1 MSIKEFISN
10 SLINFSNSISK
21 VFVKKTDV
29 VDNLTSTDTD
39 KPLSANQGSTL
50 SATDVSLQTQI
61 NTLNSNSS
69 GIKKQLNVG
78 ESAYIYI
85 DDGDWC
91 GGIVL
96 ISVWRETANLRGI
109 YMAQP
114 GNGNNANQYQQST
127 VIALKELSSISV
139 EAAVDSKYSS
149 VKITNNHTSAV
160 WIRAVA
166 LCGSQPEWIS

>member
-1 MSIKEFISN
+1 MVVRLQNQISETKKYYVLNSYNCLIYVHSDIDGFIQ
-10 SLINFSNSISK
+10 
-21 VFVKKTDV
+21 KK
-29 VDNLTSTDTD
+29 N
-39 KPLSANQGSTL
+39 P
-50 SATDVSLQTQI
+50 VS
-61 NTLNSNSS
+61 TLNSNSS
-69 GIKKQLNVG
+69 GIKKQLNAG

-85 DDGDWC
+85 NDGNGT

-114 GNGNNANQYQQST
+114 GNGNNTNQYQEST

-160 WIRAVA
+160 CVRAVS